1 MPKDIP
7 THTGTV
13 CGRGHRLSVR
23 KAPADGVRRA
33 GKEVNLIR
41 KISSPTFPIHSWKLK
56 EDAKGRVRALKSGA
70 RKIDKPD

>member
-7 THTGTV
+7 SHTGTV

-41 KISSPTFPIHSWKLK
+41 KISAPTFPIHML
-56 EDAKGRVRALKSGA
+56 EVERR
-70 RKIDKPD
+70 RKRTGSSSKVGSEKNR